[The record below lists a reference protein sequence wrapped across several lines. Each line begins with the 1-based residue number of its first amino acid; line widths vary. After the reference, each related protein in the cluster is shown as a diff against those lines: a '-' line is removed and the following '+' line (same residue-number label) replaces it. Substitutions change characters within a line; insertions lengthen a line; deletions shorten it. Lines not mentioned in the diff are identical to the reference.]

1 MKGEYENMR
10 GSYSSM
16 TTIQLVRNQ
25 AFKLK
30 KKKSWPFDYCN
41 YVKLAVTQFSRGS
54 PIG

>member
-10 GSYSSM
+10 GSYSRM

-30 KKKSWPFDYCN
+30 KEAGLLITAI
-41 YVKLAVTQFSRGS
+41 KLNL
-54 PIG
+54 P